1 MRKKLF
7 ALYSISSLIDRKQV
21 NIALQAA
28 YNGEKNSVVS
38 QSNLINFY
46 QAFIIYRWY
55 NYTK

>member
-21 NIALQAA
+21 NNALQAA

-38 QSNLINFY
+38 QPNLINFY

>member
-38 QSNLINFY
+38 QPNLINFY
-46 QAFIIYRWY
+46 QAFIIYR
-55 NYTK
+55 